1 MLENVYIS
9 IGELWDKYSI
19 LEIKKKNIKEIEK
32 NEMIQEE
39 IKLLNLRIGKYN
51 LNDNLYI
58 RLKAINE
65 KLWQIEDKIREKEKK
80 KEFDNEFIEIAR
92 SVYITND
99 ERAKI
104 KKSINIKFDS
114 QLSEVKSYKDY

>member
-32 NEMIQEE
+32 NEIIQEE
-39 IKLLNLRIGKYN
+39 IKLLNLKIGKYN

-65 KLWQIEDKIREKEKK
+65 KLWQIEDRIREKEKK
-80 KEFDNEFIEIAR
+80 KEFDDEFIEIAR

-114 QLSEVKSYKDY
+114 QLSEVKSYTDY

>member
-32 NEMIQEE
+32 NEIIQEE
-39 IKLLNLRIGKYN
+39 IKLLNLKIGKYN

-65 KLWQIEDKIREKEKK
+65 KLWQIEDRIREKEKK
-80 KEFDNEFIEIAR
+80 KEFDEEFIEIAR

-114 QLSEVKSYKDY
+114 QLSEVKSYTDY

>member
-32 NEMIQEE
+32 NEIIQEE
-39 IKLLNLRIGKYN
+39 IKLLNLKIGKYN

-65 KLWQIEDKIREKEKK
+65 KLWQIEDRIREKEKK
-80 KEFDNEFIEIAR
+80 KEFDEEFIEIAR

-114 QLSEVKSYKDY
+114 QLLEVKSYTDY

>member
-51 LNDNLYI
+51 LNYNLYI

-104 KKSINIKFDS
+104 KK
-114 QLSEVKSYKDY
+114 V

>member
-32 NEMIQEE
+32 NEIIQEE

-58 RLKAINE
+58 R
-65 KLWQIEDKIREKEKK
+65 QKIKFEKK
-80 KEFDNEFIEIAR
+80 KR
-92 SVYITND
+92 
-99 ERAKI
+99 
-104 KKSINIKFDS
+104 KKSLTMNLLKLQGAYILQMMKE
-114 QLSEVKSYKDY
+114 QK

>member
-32 NEMIQEE
+32 NEIIQEE

>member
-32 NEMIQEE
+32 NEIIQEE
-39 IKLLNLRIGKYN
+39 IKLLNLKIGKYN

-65 KLWQIEDKIREKEKK
+65 KLWQIEDRIREKEKK
-80 KEFDNEFIEIAR
+80 KEFDEEFIEIAR

-104 KKSINIKFDS
+104 KNSINIKFDS
-114 QLSEVKSYKDY
+114 QLSEVKSYTDY

>member
-32 NEMIQEE
+32 NEIIQEE
-39 IKLLNLRIGKYN
+39 IKLLNLKIGKYN

-65 KLWQIEDKIREKEKK
+65 KLWQIEDRIREKEKK
-80 KEFDNEFIEIAR
+80 KEFDDEFIEIAR

-104 KKSINIKFDS
+104 KNSINIKFDS
-114 QLSEVKSYKDY
+114 QLSEVKSYTDY